1 MPTTEEAVNTIA
13 EAMALSETEAG
24 GIRRRLRG
32 LKDEFEAIHFN
43 GDAGYLATKGFA
55 TELDALATQFEAELF
70 DIHQR
75 MTIYAQA
82 RGIDLPSPLSGGGR

>member
-1 MPTTEEAVNTIA
+1 MQE
-13 EAMALSETEAG
+13 SEQRAAA
-24 GIRRRLRG
+24 IRVRLRG
-32 LKDEFEAIHFN
+32 LKDEFEEIHAN

-55 TELDALATQFEAELF
+55 TELDALATTFEAELF

-75 MTIYAQA
+75 MTIYAQS

>member
-13 EAMALSETEAG
+13 NAMAKAEQRAG
-24 GIRRRLRG
+24 TIRAELRG
-32 LKDEFEAIHFN
+32 LKDEFEAIHVN
-43 GDAGYLATKGFA
+43 GDAGYLATRGFS
-55 TELDALATQFEAELF
+55 TELDALATRFEAELF

-75 MTIYAQA
+75 MTIYAQS

>member
-1 MPTTEEAVNTIA
+1 MPTTEEAVAAIA
-13 EAMALSETEAG
+13 DAMGEAEDQAG
-24 GIRRRLRG
+24 AIRRELRK
-32 LKDEFEAIHFN
+32 LKDEFEAIHVN

-55 TELDALATQFEAELF
+55 TELDALATQFEAALF

>member
-1 MPTTEEAVNTIA
+1 MPTTDEAVSTIA
-13 EAMALSETEAG
+13 NAMADAEQKAG
-24 GIRRRLRG
+24 AVRAKLRG
-32 LKDEFEAIHFN
+32 LKDEFEAIHVN

-55 TELDALATQFEAELF
+55 TELDALATQFEAALF

-75 MTIYAQA
+75 MTIYAQS

>member
-13 EAMALSETEAG
+13 SAMQEAEQRAAATR
-24 GIRRRLRG
+24 IRLRG
-32 LKDEFEAIHFN
+32 LKDEFEAIHVN

-55 TELDALATQFEAELF
+55 TELDSLATKFEAELF

-75 MTIYAQA
+75 MTIYAQS